1 MPAGFSSSTVL
12 SSFLFKIYSRRSSL
26 SFHVRAQTFI
36 IEIQKGA
43 DRDKPRLLDECHEW
57 LQIMRQLEEHSHAM
71 AWTKG
76 AGPRTEKALL
86 AKLRKVDHTKKPER
100 LVALFED
107 VMKACPW
114 PQALAAK
121 LETVQDACL

>member
-1 MPAGFSSSTVL
+1 
-12 SSFLFKIYSRRSSL
+12 
-26 SFHVRAQTFI
+26 
-36 IEIQKGA
+36 
-43 DRDKPRLLDECHEW
+43 
-57 LQIMRQLEEHSHAM
+57 M

-107 VMKACPW
+107 VMKARPW

-121 LETVQDACL
+121 LEAVQDACL